1 MNFDNITRIA
11 YLGPEA
17 SFPEMAKDYFC
28 EKYNIKAYPTP
39 MPSVREVMEYVQ
51 TTPNVLGV
59 VPVENSVVGTVR
71 ETLDNLMLSE
81 NVKILSEANIPIQYC
96 LLARTTEFYSISGII
111 ANQQA
116 LSQCNNFIKTE
127 LPRNLNFVEATN
139 PSEAAKSLQGYNLTY
154 ASIGSRKIAEVYN
167 LNVLKENINDD
178 KSNCTSYVLI
188 GNMET
193 TPTGNDCTTL
203 MFKAEDRPG
212 SLMEILNIFY
222 VNNINL
228 SYISSQ
234 RTKNDMNSYIFVV
247 SFDGHIK
254 DTNITLTVNQVRE
267 KATYLKILGSYEK

>member
-1 MNFDNITRIA
+1 MNFDNIIRIA

-28 EKYNIKAYPTP
+28 KKYNIKAYPTP

-116 LSQCNNFIKTE
+116 L
-127 LPRNLNFVEATN
+127 
-139 PSEAAKSLQGYNLTY
+139 YTY
-154 ASIGSRKIAEVYN
+154 QECYR
-167 LNVLKENINDD
+167 NINFQ
-178 KSNCTSYVLI
+178 L
-188 GNMET
+188 G
-193 TPTGNDCTTL
+193 
-203 MFKAEDRPG
+203 
-212 SLMEILNIFY
+212 
-222 VNNINL
+222 
-228 SYISSQ
+228 
-234 RTKNDMNSYIFVV
+234 KN
-247 SFDGHIK
+247 
-254 DTNITLTVNQVRE
+254 
-267 KATYLKILGSYEK
+267 